1 MNAQEQDLPNN
12 KISLLSL
19 PDVVKRVGFKR
30 STIWDRVKAGTFP
43 KPIKLSARCSRWPSN
58 EVDDWISKTVAES
71 NR

>member
-43 KPIKLSARCSRWPSN
+43 KPIKLSTRCSRWPSN